1 MVWRS
6 QDPLLRRSVAV
17 KLIHPRLAEDP
28 GFAQALA
35 REARR
40 VAGLSERGIACL
52 LDTGQQDG
60 VIYLVREYA
69 PGSSLKYRSSVSACF
84 ASSLAVPPTTPLL
97 SRIKVVG

>member
-1 MVWRS
+1 MTTSIEPAHILAGRYALEEELGRSRTGMVWRS

-40 VAGLSERGIACL
+40 VAGLSGRGIAI
-52 LDTGQQDG
+52 DS
-60 VIYLVREYA
+60 
-69 PGSSLKYRSSVSACF
+69 PG
-84 ASSLAVPPTTPLL
+84 
-97 SRIKVVG
+97 